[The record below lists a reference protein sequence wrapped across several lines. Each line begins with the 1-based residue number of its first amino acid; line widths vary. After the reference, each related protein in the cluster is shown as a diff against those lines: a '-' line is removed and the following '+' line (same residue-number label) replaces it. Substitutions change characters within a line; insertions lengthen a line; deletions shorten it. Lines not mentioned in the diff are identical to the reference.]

1 MAQFFVQ
8 AAPSARPDEQ
18 AHATVA
24 NCSPSL
30 CHSHEFLL
38 EIVLGEP
45 SFPLSWSHESSKQ
58 SMEKNKCHIGIPSLS
73 QIKNSYLLL
82 SISTKDIS
90 CLDNHFHLFGV
101 VGQFNNSIA
110 TAHVTTFSRNL
121 NIIYFLLKVRQ
132 NHLATALVVQMGEC
146 KPGVTL
152 KESCITCR
160 YLK

>member
-1 MAQFFVQ
+1 
-8 AAPSARPDEQ
+8 
-18 AHATVA
+18 
-24 NCSPSL
+24 
-30 CHSHEFLL
+30 
-38 EIVLGEP
+38 
-45 SFPLSWSHESSKQ
+45 
-58 SMEKNKCHIGIPSLS
+58 MEKNSCHIGIPSLS

-132 NHLATALVVQMGEC
+132 NDLATALVVQMG
-146 KPGVTL
+146 
-152 KESCITCR
+152 
-160 YLK
+160 